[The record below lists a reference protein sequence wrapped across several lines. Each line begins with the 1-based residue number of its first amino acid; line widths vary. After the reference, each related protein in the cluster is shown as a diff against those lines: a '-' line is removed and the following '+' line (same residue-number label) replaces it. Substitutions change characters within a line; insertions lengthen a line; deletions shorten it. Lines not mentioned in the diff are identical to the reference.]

1 MQLTGN
7 AYVGLGFYNLFPDV
21 LHGFYRRICCPYA
34 AKGSHY
40 HAGLHCYD
48 LFLCP
53 YAISWYL
60 CCHDMEGYPF
70 CRLYDTGNCFSSAIT
85 VCDKLSRLKAAD
97 YFTILLPY
105 LLSGIMM
112 CLLRTNGWYIFLVT
126 LPFVLFVF
134 RDRWKVMIP
143 VHLIILALVLF
154 VKYPCMNVY
163 EIKQADFA
171 ESVSIPVQQLACV
184 VARGESLQMSSE
196 RPCHTIW
203 IWSR

>member
-1 MQLTGN
+1 
-7 AYVGLGFYNLFPDV
+7 
-21 LHGFYRRICCPYA
+21 
-34 AKGSHY
+34 
-40 HAGLHCYD
+40 
-48 LFLCP
+48 
-53 YAISWYL
+53 
-60 CCHDMEGYPF
+60 
-70 CRLYDTGNCFSSAIT
+70 
-85 VCDKLSRLKAAD
+85 
-97 YFTILLPY
+97 
-105 LLSGIMM
+105 MM

-184 VARGESLQMSSE
+184 VARGESLTDEQRETLSHYMDLEQVASLYQPDVSDPIKNLIRSTSGTYLDSHKGE
-196 RPCHTIW
+196 FLSLWFSIGLSHIPARCV
-203 IWSR
+203 